1 LDPGNK
7 GLGKSIRSKIQVYM
21 DKKVSETGDRDLFM
35 EKQMQETT
43 LEDCIQKAMLL

>member
-1 LDPGNK
+1 MNPENK
-7 GLGKSIRSKIQVYM
+7 ELGKSTRSKIQVYM

-43 LEDCIQKAMLL
+43 LEIGRAHV